1 MTTPPTPPGFPGMP
15 DPNDPGQMQAFLA
28 QLQQMFAT
36 AGTSDGPVNWTLAQQ
51 IAEQV
56 ARPTDRSLTAAER
69 TSAADAIRLAD
80 VWIDPVTTL
89 PSGARTTAAWTT
101 LEWIGET
108 LPVWKQLC
116 DPVASR
122 VVAAT
127 SGSLPEGM
135 AEQLGPMRGL
145 LDGIGGMAF
154 GQQVGTGLGQ
164 LSAEVLTSSDI
175 GVPLGP
181 PGVAAL
187 LPANI
192 DTFAEGLERSGDEVR
207 LYVALREA
215 AHQRRLFEHVPW
227 LRAHLLNSVDAYARG
242 ISVDREAI
250 EDAMSSIDPE
260 QLDPTNL
267 ESLQNSL
274 AGGMFTPNDTPE
286 QKAALARL
294 ETALALVEGWVT
306 MIVEAAAGDRL
317 PGLSAL
323 GEAFRR
329 RRASGGPAEQTFATL
344 VGLEMRPRKLREAAV
359 LWKTLTEVRGVEGR
373 DAIWGHPDLLPSSD
387 DLDDPEAF
395 VRGQDDDGLD
405 GLADDLKNL

>member
-1 MTTPPTPPGFPGMP
+1 MP
-15 DPNDPGQMQAFLA
+15 DPSDPAQMQAFLA

-36 AGTSDGPVNWTLAQQ
+36 ADTSDGPVNWTLARQ

-192 DTFAEGLERSGDEVR
+192 DTFAEGLERSPDEVR

-215 AHQRRLFEHVPW
+215 AHQRLFEHVPW
-227 LRAHLLNSVDAYARG
+227 LRSHLLNAVDAYARG

-250 EDAMSSIDPE
+250 EDAMSSIDPGA
-260 QLDPTNL
+260 LDPMNL

-344 VGLEMRPRKLREAAV
+344 VGLEMRPRKLREAAM
-359 LWKTLTEVRGVEGR
+359 LWELLTKERGIEGR
-373 DAIWGHPDLLPSSD
+373 DAVWGHPDLLPSSD

-395 VRGQDDDGLD
+395 VRRQDDDGFD
-405 GLADDLKNL
+405 GLEGLDDLKDL

>member
-1 MTTPPTPPGFPGMP
+1 MP

>member
-1 MTTPPTPPGFPGMP
+1 MP
-15 DPNDPGQMQAFLA
+15 DPNDPAQMQAFLA
-28 QLQQMFAT
+28 QMQQMFAA
-36 AGTSDGPVNWTLAQQ
+36 AGTQDGPVNWTLARQV
-51 IAEQV
+51 AEQV
-56 ARPTDRSLTAAER
+56 ARSTDRSLTAAER
-69 TSAADAIRLAD
+69 TSTTDALRLAD
-80 VWIDPVTTL
+80 VWLDPVTSL
-89 PSGARTTAAWTT
+89 PSGARTTTAWTT
-101 LEWIGET
+101 LEWIDQT

-127 SGSLPEGM
+127 SGSLPEEM
-135 AEQLGPMRGL
+135 AAQLGPMRGL

-181 PGVAAL
+181 AGVAAL

-192 DTFAEGLERSGDEVR
+192 EAFAEGLERPVDEVR

-215 AHQRRLFEHVPW
+215 AHQRLFEHVPW
-227 LRAHLLNSVDAYARG
+227 LRSHLLNAVDAYARG
-242 ISVDREAI
+242 IAIDREAI
-250 EDAMSSIDPE
+250 EDAMSSIDPGA
-260 QLDPTNL
+260 LDPNNL
-267 ESLQNSL
+267 ESLQESL
-274 AGGMFTPNDTPE
+274 AGGMFTPSDTPE

-306 MIVEAAAGDRL
+306 AVVEAAAGERL

-344 VGLEMRPRKLREAAV
+344 VGLEMRPRKLREASV
-359 LWKTLTEVRGVEGR
+359 LWQKLAEARGVEGR

-387 DLDDPEAF
+387 DLDDPDAF
-395 VRGQDDDGLD
+395 VRRQDDGGIDGID
-405 GLADDLKNL
+405 GINLDDLKDL

>member
-215 AHQRRLFEHVPW
+215 AHQRLFEHVPW